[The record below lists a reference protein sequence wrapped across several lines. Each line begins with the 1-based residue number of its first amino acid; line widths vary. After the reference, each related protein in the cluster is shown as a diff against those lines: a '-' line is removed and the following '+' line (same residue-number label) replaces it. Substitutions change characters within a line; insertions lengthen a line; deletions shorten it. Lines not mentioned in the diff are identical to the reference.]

1 MRFHDTVLG
10 NCNADCKVLHT
21 DWAGAARTE
30 KCLARTHDLQIM
42 YNGQQQRKVFCNENC
57 SFNSA
62 SVDRK
67 LTIHQR
73 ASPFIEVSPRIEC
86 ADS

>member
-1 MRFHDTVLG
+1 MRFHDIVLG

-42 YNGQQQRKVFCNENC
+42 YNGQQQRKVFCN
-57 SFNSA
+57 
-62 SVDRK
+62 
-67 LTIHQR
+67 
-73 ASPFIEVSPRIEC
+73 
-86 ADS
+86 